1 MQTQINES
9 TAKREGLER
18 DLATQKEI
26 MKNFEASRKD
36 YIGKLKHD
44 LESGDE
50 KFAHQLNAKDMAA
63 EDARS
68 AALRNFQKAA

>member
-1 MQTQINES
+1 
-9 TAKREGLER
+9 
-18 DLATQKEI
+18 